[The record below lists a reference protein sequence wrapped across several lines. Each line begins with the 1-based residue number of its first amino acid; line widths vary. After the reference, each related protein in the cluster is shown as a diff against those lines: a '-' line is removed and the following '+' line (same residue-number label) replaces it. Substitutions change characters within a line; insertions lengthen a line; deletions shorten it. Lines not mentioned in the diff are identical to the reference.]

1 MGSTHLPHSRRPVD
15 YYVLLGVPADATFR
29 DIEQA
34 YWQAAKTSRELLP
47 KLNEAY
53 EVLGDSSR
61 RAEYDKRRVPP
72 SPEKPKAIGSEP
84 VRPNPDRNKLRWY
97 LQ

>member
-29 DIEQA
+29 DIEQG
-34 YWQAAKTSRELLP
+34 YWQAAKTNRDQLP

-53 EVLGDSSR
+53 EVLGDPNR
-61 RAEYDKRRVPP
+61 RAEYDKRRVVSNDENPKP
-72 SPEKPKAIGSEP
+72 TGPERL
-84 VRPNPDRNKLRWY
+84 RPNPDRNKLRWY